1 MTLINV
7 IKSWLEY
14 SLSVCSLG
22 QLTSLPL
29 DSLIHNM
36 KIVLIILQQ
45 GYYENQM
52 ECYGEAFRK
61 IPNV

>member
-14 SLSVCSLG
+14 SPSVCSLG

-36 KIVLIILQQ
+36 KIVLIIL
-45 GYYENQM
+45 
-52 ECYGEAFRK
+52 
-61 IPNV
+61 